1 MDIENFCY
9 YSYCEDVPEY
19 HIKDI
24 GTVVGYPVHKEGKV
38 LHKVLLNM
46 QIPIEDLMK
55 ISNFTIASNNE

>member
-1 MDIENFCY
+1 MQLFIYVYQLKLIPPTGN
-9 YSYCEDVPEY
+9 
-19 HIKDI
+19 IKDI